1 MNFWPGF
8 YALQGAWF
16 LLLLVP
22 LVIFYFLKLKRPH
35 QRVPSLALWSQVIN
49 DRRVNSPFQRFKRS
63 ILLLLQILLLLFL
76 VLALMQPYVQ
86 SGAERA
92 EYLPILIDCSASMA
106 ATDSESGK
114 TRLDLAKER
123 VADLIDN
130 MLPDQQ
136 ISLVA
141 VSSTARR
148 LTAFTDNQRV
158 LKKALADLA
167 VDDVPSQ
174 LEDALRM
181 TQALSR
187 TAPINTVLFYS
198 DGNFPREVN
207 FELPFDL
214 NFQLLPPAGANI
226 GITSFNAR
234 KNQAGNWDVFIRVEN
249 SKQADSPAQVE
260 LLQDGTSIAKEEI
273 VLGSGDSQRLEFSV
287 AADKESKLEAVL
299 YPGSQDSLAADNRAF
314 LTIPQSRSL
323 LVYIDPELASY
334 RYALA
339 DDKELILYPQEKS
352 PTAPPDYDLIIG
364 SSAKDLDRPAL
375 VKLGVGFIPE
385 DLQEL
390 ITLESNLTDV
400 VDWNRSSAFLRHV
413 ELADVQISQQPVWAE
428 NANVEDLE
436 ALGYEV
442 LIHGRLGPLLLQKR
456 NAGELEFYFLFNT
469 DRSTM
474 PYRVGFPIMVSN
486 LIQLTSQEAGISE
499 TQAAATPVLP
509 PLEFQPEKQYEILT
523 PAGKELRAE
532 SDQNGRIS
540 GVAALHT
547 GQYTISGAGAE
558 NTKISVSLLNPL
570 ETSLVSVEEI
580 QFSEVPVT
588 ATQSQIDS
596 DKPLWGEFAFIAF
609 LLLLGEWW
617 YFQKRPAG
625 TMS

>member
-8 YALQGAWF
+8 YALQSAWY

-22 LVIFYFLKLKRPH
+22 LLIFYFLKLKRPH

-49 DRRVNSPFQRFKRS
+49 DRRVNSPFQKFKRS

-106 ATDSESGK
+106 ATDSQSGK

-123 VADLIDN
+123 VSELIDN
-130 MLPDQQ
+130 MLPDQRL
-136 ISLVA
+136 SLVA

-158 LKKALADLA
+158 LKKALADLT

-187 TAPINTVLFYS
+187 TAPIKSVLFYS
-198 DGNFPREVN
+198 DGNFPREVD

-214 NFQLLPPAGANI
+214 NFQLLPAAGSNI

-234 KNQAGNWDVFIRVEN
+234 KNQAGNWDVFIRIEN
-249 SKQADSPAQVE
+249 SRQADSPAEVE
-260 LLQDGTSIAKEEI
+260 LLQDGTSIAKEEVI
-273 VLGSGDSQRLEFSV
+273 LGSGDSQRLEFSV
-287 AADKESKLEAVL
+287 AADKESRLEAVL
-299 YPGSQDSLAADNRAF
+299 NPGSHDSLAADNRAF

-323 LVYIDPELASY
+323 LIYIDPELASY

-339 DDKELILYPQEKS
+339 DNQEFLLYPQENS
-352 PTAPPDYDLIIG
+352 STTPPEFDLVIG
-364 SSAKDLDRPAL
+364 STEKDLTKPGL
-375 VKLGVGFIPE
+375 VKLGIGFIPE
-385 DLQEL
+385 ELKKL
-390 ITLESNLTDV
+390 ITLENNLTDV
-400 VDWNRSSAFLRHV
+400 VDWNRSSSLLRHV
-413 ELADVQISQQPVWAE
+413 ELADVQISQQPVWVE

-456 NAGELEFYFLFNT
+456 KAGELEFYFLFNT

-486 LIQLTSQEAGISE
+486 LIQLTLQEAGISE
-499 TQAAATPVLP
+499 AQAAATPVLP
-509 PLEFQPEKQYEILT
+509 PLALQPESQYEIVT
-523 PAGKELRAE
+523 PSGNELRAE
-532 SDQNGRIS
+532 SDENGRVS

-547 GQYTISGAGAE
+547 GQYTISGAGAN

-570 ETSLVSVEEI
+570 ETSLVAVEEI

-588 ATQSQIDS
+588 ATEAQIDS

-625 TMS
+625 TIS

>member
-8 YALQGAWF
+8 YALQSAWF
-16 LLLLVP
+16 LFLLVP

-76 VLALMQPYVQ
+76 VLALMQPYMQ

-123 VADLIDN
+123 VTDLIDN

-136 ISLVA
+136 FSLIA

-158 LKKALADLA
+158 LKKALADLT

-187 TAPINTVLFYS
+187 TAPIKTVLFYS

-207 FELPFDL
+207 FDLPFDL
-214 NFQLLPPAGANI
+214 NFQLLPAAGGNM
-226 GITSFNAR
+226 GITSLNAR
-234 KNQAGNWDVFIRVEN
+234 KNQSGNWDVFIRIEN
-249 SKQADSPAQVE
+249 SKQADSTAEVE
-260 LLQDGTSIAKEEI
+260 LIQDGNSVAREEI
-273 VLGSGDSQRLEFSV
+273 ILGSGDSQRLEFSI
-287 AADKESKLEAVL
+287 AADRESRLEAIL
-299 YPGSQDSLAADNRAF
+299 KPGSPDSLAADNHAF
-314 LTIPQSRSL
+314 LTIPQSRQL

-339 DDKELILYPQEKS
+339 DNPELLLYPQEKS
-352 PTAPPDYDLIIG
+352 STAPLEYDLIIG
-364 SSAKDLDRPAL
+364 TSEKDLNRSAL
-375 VKLGVGFIPE
+375 VKVGVGFVPE
-385 DLQEL
+385 DLTKL
-390 ITLESNLTDV
+390 ISLESNLTDV
-400 VDWNRSSAFLRHV
+400 VDWNRSSSFLRHV

-436 ALGYEV
+436 SLGYEV

-456 NAGELEFYFLFNT
+456 DAGELEYYYLFNT

-486 LIQLTSQEAGISE
+486 LIQLTLQEAGISE
-499 TQAAATPVLP
+499 TQAAATPILP
-509 PLEFQPEKQYEILT
+509 PLELQPDTQYEILT
-523 PAGKELRAE
+523 PAGNELRAE

-547 GQYTISGAGAE
+547 GQYTVNGAGAK
-558 NTKISVSLLNPL
+558 NIKISVSLLNPL
-570 ETSLVSVEEI
+570 ETSLVSEDEI

-588 ATQSQIDS
+588 ATQTQVDS

>member
-16 LLLLVP
+16 LFLLVP

-49 DRRVNSPFQRFKRS
+49 DRRVNSPFQKFKRS

-114 TRLDLAKER
+114 TRLELAKER
-123 VADLIDN
+123 VTDLIDN

-136 ISLVA
+136 LSLVA

-158 LKKALADLA
+158 LKKALADLT

-187 TAPINTVLFYS
+187 TAPLKTVLFYS

-214 NFQLLPPAGANI
+214 NFQLLPAAGANM

-234 KNQAGNWDVFIRVEN
+234 KNQAGNWDVFIRIEN
-249 SKQADSPAQVE
+249 SKQAGSPAEIE
-260 LLQDGTSIAKEEI
+260 LIQDGTSVAKEEI
-273 VLGSGDSQRLEFSV
+273 VLGSGDSQRLEFSIT
-287 AADKESKLEAVL
+287 ADKESKLEVVL
-299 YPGSQDSLAADNRAF
+299 NPGSRDSLAADNRAF

-323 LVYIDPELASY
+323 LIYIDPELASY

-339 DDKELILYPQEKS
+339 DNQELILYPQEKS

-364 SSAKDLDRPAL
+364 GSEKDLNRPAL
-375 VKLGVGFIPE
+375 VKLGVGFVPE
-385 DLQEL
+385 DLKKL
-390 ITLESNLTDV
+390 ISLESNLTDV
-400 VDWNRSSAFLRHV
+400 VDWNRSSSLLRHV

-428 NANVEDLE
+428 NANIEDLE
-436 ALGYEV
+436 AMGYEV

-456 NAGELEFYFLFNT
+456 IGGELEFYFLFNT

-486 LIQLTSQEAGISE
+486 LIQLTLQEAGISE

-523 PAGKELRAE
+523 PAGNELRAE

-547 GQYTISGAGAE
+547 GQYTINGAGAE

-570 ETSLVSVEEI
+570 ETSLVSEEEI

-588 ATQSQIDS
+588 ATQTQIDS

>member
-8 YALQGAWF
+8 YALQSAWF
-16 LLLLVP
+16 LFLLVP

-76 VLALMQPYVQ
+76 VLALMQPYMQ

-123 VADLIDN
+123 VTDLIDN

-136 ISLVA
+136 FSLIA

-158 LKKALADLA
+158 LKKALADLT

-187 TAPINTVLFYS
+187 TAPIKTVLFYS

-207 FELPFDL
+207 FDLPFDL
-214 NFQLLPPAGANI
+214 NFQLLPAAGGNM
-226 GITSFNAR
+226 GITSLNAR
-234 KNQAGNWDVFIRVEN
+234 KNQSGNWDVFIRIEN
-249 SKQADSPAQVE
+249 SKQADSTAEVE
-260 LLQDGTSIAKEEI
+260 LIQDGNSVAREEI
-273 VLGSGDSQRLEFSV
+273 ILGSGDSQRLEFSI
-287 AADKESKLEAVL
+287 AADRESRLEAIL
-299 YPGSQDSLAADNRAF
+299 KPGSPDSLAADNHAF
-314 LTIPQSRSL
+314 LTIPQSRQL

-339 DDKELILYPQEKS
+339 DNPELLLYPQEKS
-352 PTAPPDYDLIIG
+352 STAPLEYDLIIG
-364 SSAKDLDRPAL
+364 TSEKDLNRSAL
-375 VKLGVGFIPE
+375 VKVGVGFVPE
-385 DLQEL
+385 DLTKL
-390 ITLESNLTDV
+390 ISLESNLTDV
-400 VDWNRSSAFLRHV
+400 VDWNRSSSLLRHV

-436 ALGYEV
+436 ALGYEA

-456 NAGELEFYFLFNT
+456 DAGELEYYYLFNT

-486 LIQLTSQEAGISE
+486 LVQLTLQEAGISE
-499 TQAAATPVLP
+499 TQAAATPILP
-509 PLEFQPEKQYEILT
+509 PLELQPDTQYEILT
-523 PAGKELRAE
+523 PAGNELRAE

-547 GQYTISGAGAE
+547 GQYTVNGAGAK
-558 NTKISVSLLNPL
+558 NVKISVSLLNPL
-570 ETSLVSVEEI
+570 ETSLVSEDEI

-588 ATQSQIDS
+588 ATQSQVDS